1 MTYDIEKEKREAID
15 AGNRALKSLKNAQ
28 ENLRSAKNFGIWDM
42 FGGGFFPTMIKHSK
56 MDKAKQNMEQ
66 ARYDLKK
73 FSKELDDVNINFN
86 LDIQTNSF
94 LTFADYFFDGFAVDW
109 LVQDRI
115 NQAAAQVADAIYRV
129 ENILKELQKS

>member
-15 AGNRALKSLKNAQ
+15 AGNRALRSLKNAQ

-42 FGGGFFPTMIKHSK
+42 FGGGFFPTMLKHSK

-73 FSKELDDVNINFN
+73 FSKELDDVNLHFN

>member
-129 ENILKELQKS
+129 EYILKELQKS

>member
-115 NQAAAQVADAIYRV
+115 NQAAAQVADAIHRV
-129 ENILKELQKS
+129 EYILKELQKS

>member
-115 NQAAAQVADAIYRV
+115 NQAAAQVADAIQRV
-129 ENILKELQKS
+129 EYILKELQKS